1 MLGQMSMK
9 EEHNIVMQPCKAQDT
24 SAPISSS
31 KEEVQKA
38 FPIKRYFIVYAKVCF
53 PVCLIEVEL
62 CIREE
67 VLRWNGWGYR
77 DSGFVVND
85 KGNIEFIGKGRCV
98 D

>member
-1 MLGQMSMK
+1 MMSVK
-9 EEHNIVMQPCKAQDT
+9 EEHKIVMQPCKAQDT

-38 FPIKRYFIVYAKVCF
+38 FPIKRYYIVHTNMFVLK
-53 PVCLIEVEL
+53 EL